1 MNEKDECQPGYLN
14 SPADIGVWGGSW
26 MKDDKWDKLKNC
38 KTLHEAANVMGS
50 SACYDEAQIHG
61 TLKPEDVAY
70 VSFLYESDMSTYNG
84 VRAIKTAASMGIPV
98 LFCDSEG
105 QVRRV
110 TNGSELTEFYRQ
122 IESEPYE
129 EQK

>member
-1 MNEKDECQPGYLN
+1 
-14 SPADIGVWGGSW
+14 
-26 MKDDKWDKLKNC
+26 
-38 KTLHEAANVMGS
+38 
-50 SACYDEAQIHG
+50 
-61 TLKPEDVAY
+61 
-70 VSFLYESDMSTYNG
+70 MSTYDG

-110 TNGSELTEFYRQ
+110 TNGSELIDFNPQ